1 MDFGKDISRVTR
13 MQSLKHN
20 TTINIA
26 MQKTYRSIFVSDV
39 HLGTKDCKAEQ
50 LNNFL
55 KHNSCDTLYLV
66 GDIIDA
72 WKIQQNKWRWKQ
84 SHTNVVRRVLG
95 HAKRGTRVVFIAGNH
110 DEFLRPMIPYGFSF
124 GLIEIHNQIEH
135 IGADGKHYL
144 VTHGD
149 LFDGITRL
157 APWIAF
163 LGDKAYDFVLSLN
176 AKFNWI
182 RHKLGFGYWSLSQFL
197 KHRVKKAVD
206 FMFKFEE
213 NLANYCKKRG
223 FDGVICGHIH
233 HAEIK
238 EINGVMYM
246 NDGDWVESCTALV
259 EHHNSKWEIIT
270 WTKEKDDVVTDPD
283 SDSRE
288 RSNGSTRKSRA
299 GVSRSKDLRAS
310 PKYNQVA
317 IEV

>member
-1 MDFGKDISRVTR
+1 
-13 MQSLKHN
+13 MQR
-20 TTINIA
+20 
-26 MQKTYRSIFVSDV
+26 TYRSIFISDV
-39 HLGTKDCKAEQ
+39 HLGTKDCKAEA

-72 WKIQQNKWRWKQ
+72 WKIQQNKLRWKQ

-95 HAKRGTRVVFIAGNH
+95 HAKRGTRVVYIAGNH

-124 GLIEIHNQIEH
+124 GLIEILNQTEH

-144 VTHGD
+144 VVHGD

-157 APWIAF
+157 APWLSF

-176 AKFNWI
+176 NKYNYI
-182 RHKLGFGYWSLSQFL
+182 RHKLGFGYWSLSKYL

-206 FMFKFEE
+206 FIFQFEK
-213 NLANYCKKRG
+213 NLAKYCKKRG

-238 EINGVMYM
+238 DIEGVIYM

-259 EHHNSKWEIIT
+259 EHHDGRWEIVT
-270 WTKEKDDVVTDPD
+270 WIKERDDVVDDID
-283 SDSRE
+283 SGTHKQSAR
-288 RSNGSTRKSRA
+288 RTRKDNST
-299 GVSRSKDLRAS
+299 VSNTAT
-310 PKYNQVA
+310 V
-317 IEV
+317 

>member
-1 MDFGKDISRVTR
+1 
-13 MQSLKHN
+13 
-20 TTINIA
+20 

-39 HLGTKDCKAEQ
+39 HLGTKDCKAGQ

-124 GLIEIHNQIEH
+124 GLVEIHNQIEH
-135 IGADGKHYL
+135 TGADGKHYL
-144 VTHGD
+144 VVHGD

-163 LGDKAYDFVLSLN
+163 LGDKAYDFVLGLN
-176 AKFNWI
+176 NKFNWI
-182 RHKLGFGYWSLSQFL
+182 RRRMGFGYFSLSKFL
-197 KHRVKKAVD
+197 KHKVKKAVD
-206 FMFKFEE
+206 FIFKFEE

-238 EINGVMYM
+238 EINGVTYM

-259 EHHNSKWEIIT
+259 EHHDGRWEIIT
-270 WTKEKDDVVTDPD
+270 WIKESDDVDTDTNSSSPEQSSGRSGKNRTGIQR
-283 SDSRE
+283 SDE
-288 RSNGSTRKSRA
+288 LRSSSSVNE
-299 GVSRSKDLRAS
+299 
-310 PKYNQVA
+310 VA
-317 IEV
+317 VKV

>member
-1 MDFGKDISRVTR
+1 
-13 MQSLKHN
+13 
-20 TTINIA
+20 

-39 HLGTKDCKAEQ
+39 HLGTKDCKADH

-72 WKIQQNKWRWKQ
+72 WKIQQNRWRWKQ

-176 AKFNWI
+176 NKFNWI
-182 RHKLGFGYWSLSQFL
+182 RRRMGFGYFSLSRYL
-197 KHRVKKAVD
+197 KYKVKKAVD
-206 FMFKFEE
+206 FVFKFEE

-259 EHHNSKWEIIT
+259 EHWDGRWEIIT
-270 WTKEKDDVVTDPD
+270 WIKEKDDVATDTN
-283 SDSRE
+283 SSSRE
-288 RSNGSTRKSRA
+288 QSSGRSRKNRTGIQGPDQLRSSS
-299 GVSRSKDLRAS
+299 GV
-310 PKYNQVA
+310 NEVA
-317 IEV
+317 AKV

>member
-1 MDFGKDISRVTR
+1 
-13 MQSLKHN
+13 
-20 TTINIA
+20 

-39 HLGTKDCKAEQ
+39 HLGTKDCKAGQ

-124 GLIEIHNQIEH
+124 GLVEIHNQIEH

-163 LGDKAYDFVLSLN
+163 LGDKAYDFILSLN
-176 AKFNWI
+176 NKFNWI
-182 RHKLGFGYWSLSQFL
+182 RRRMGFGYFSLSKFL
-197 KHRVKKAVD
+197 KHKVKKAVD
-206 FMFKFEE
+206 FIFKFEE

-238 EINGVMYM
+238 EINGVTYM

-259 EHHNSKWEIIT
+259 EHHNGRWEIVT
-270 WTKEKDDVVTDPD
+270 WTKETDNVAIDTD
-283 SDSRE
+283 SDTYK
-288 RSNGSTRKSRA
+288 RSPGSTRQSRTP
-299 GVSRSKDLRAS
+299 VPRSKDLRAS
-310 PKYNQVA
+310 PKQPQVA
-317 IEV
+317 AEV

>member
-1 MDFGKDISRVTR
+1 
-13 MQSLKHN
+13 
-20 TTINIA
+20 
-26 MQKTYRSIFVSDV
+26 VSDV

-124 GLIEIHNQIEH
+124 GLVEIHNQIEH

-144 VTHGD
+144 VVHGD

-157 APWIAF
+157 APWLAF
-163 LGDKAYDFVLSLN
+163 LGDKAYDIILSLN
-176 AKFNWI
+176 NKFNWI
-182 RHKLGFGYWSLSQFL
+182 RRRMGFGYFSLSQYL
-197 KHRVKKAVD
+197 KHKVKKAVD
-206 FMFKFEE
+206 FVFKFEE

-238 EINGVMYM
+238 EINGVTYM

-259 EHHNSKWEIIT
+259 EHWNGQWEIVT
-270 WTKEKDDVVTDPD
+270 WTREKDDVDNDT
-283 SDSRE
+283 DSRTHN
-288 RSNGSTRKSRA
+288 RSNRSTRKS
-299 GVSRSKDLRAS
+299 GTTVSQSTHLRAS
-310 PKYNQVA
+310 PKHTQVA
-317 IEV
+317 VEV